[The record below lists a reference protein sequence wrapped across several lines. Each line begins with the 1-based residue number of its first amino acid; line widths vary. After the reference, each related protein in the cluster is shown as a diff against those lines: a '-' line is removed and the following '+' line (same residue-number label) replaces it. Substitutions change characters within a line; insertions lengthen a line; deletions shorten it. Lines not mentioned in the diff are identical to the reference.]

1 MPAAPET
8 VKAER
13 ALLTV
18 THRRGVPSVGST
30 QRFAAIFIV
39 IKNPVPAVALAA
51 IFWLLIQSVS
61 AAAPPVTLSENANT
75 FTLDNGILRA
85 EIEKRSG
92 ALRSL
97 MFRGQELLAKGGG
110 YWSSVGRGNSHRAP
124 GQLAS
129 VIASS
134 PERVEV
140 SCRLGNIA
148 GATNISLDTD
158 YRYSLARGDATIYV
172 AAILH
177 HAPGSPGYDTGESR
191 YCLKLNPD
199 VFNFL
204 SVDADRQR
212 LMPSGYDWDHG
223 TQLNLKEARRLNTG
237 IHKGEVEHKYDYSAA
252 FTEMPAYGWSGTKSK
267 IGLWLINPSLEFIGG
282 GPTKVELTGHL
293 DVNPGGTPTL
303 LNMWQGSHYGGT
315 SVAIAPDENWTKVVG
330 PFAIYCN
337 TAATPG
343 AMWQNAL
350 AQATNEMCQWPY
362 AWFHD
367 KNFPAA
373 EERGTVRGKI
383 ILRDAFAPDA
393 QWSNVWVGV
402 SAPDYRPPPPNFTN
416 GVNHAGFPPLVDWQR
431 DAKFYQFWTRADAAG
446 NFQIKNV
453 RPGNYTLHAFGDGAL
468 GEFSLTN
475 ITVAAAEKKP
485 LGELVWQPPR
495 FGHTLWEIGV
505 PDRTA
510 REFRH
515 GDHFWQWGLYYDYA
529 KEFPHDVDFV
539 IGQSDWRRD
548 WNYAQPPRITGAN
561 HPVISEDDD
570 GSNITSA
577 PAFRSRG
584 IRDSTWKIQFVL
596 TNPPAG
602 SATLR
607 LAFAGARDGSVVAVA
622 VNAHNIGDTGRLPAT
637 GVMHRDGIRGYW
649 FERDLTFDAKL
660 LNPGTNTIALTSYAN
675 NWTQGVMY
683 DCVRLEL
690 NAKK

>member
-1 MPAAPET
+1 M
-8 VKAER
+8 
-13 ALLTV
+13 
-18 THRRGVPSVGST
+18 
-30 QRFAAIFIV
+30 
-39 IKNPVPAVALAA
+39 IKNPFSVAALAA
-51 IFWLLIQSVS
+51 IFYLLVQSLS
-61 AAAPPVTLSENANT
+61 AAAPPVTLSENSST
-75 FTLDNGILRA
+75 FTLDNGIVRT
-85 EIEKRSG
+85 EIEKRNGTLS
-92 ALRSL
+92 SL
-97 MFRGQELLAKGGG
+97 VFRGQELLARGGG
-110 YWSSVGRGNSHRAP
+110 YWSSVGRGNNNRAP
-124 GQLAS
+124 GELAS

-134 PERVEV
+134 PERGEV
-140 SCRLGNIA
+140 SCRLGNVA
-148 GATNISLDTD
+148 GASNISLDTD
-158 YRYSLARGDATIYV
+158 YRYSLARGDSTIYV
-172 AAILH
+172 AAIFH
-177 HAPGSPGYDTGESR
+177 HAPGSPGYGTGESR
-191 YCLKLNPD
+191 YCLKLNPA

-223 TQLNLKEARRLNTG
+223 TQMNLKEARRLNTG
-237 IHKGEVEHKYDYSAA
+237 VHKGEVEHKYDYSAA
-252 FTEMPAYGWSGTKSK
+252 FTEMPAYGWSGTKAK

-315 SVAIAPDENWTKVVG
+315 SVAIAPDEDWTKVVG
-330 PFAIYCN
+330 PFAVYCN
-337 TAATPG
+337 TGSTPN
-343 AMWQNAL
+343 AVWQNAL
-350 AQATNEMCQWPY
+350 TQATNEMRQWPY

-367 KNFPAA
+367 KNFPTA
-373 EERGTVRGKI
+373 EERGIVSGKI

-402 SAPDYRPPPPNFTN
+402 SAPDYRPPPPRAGSFDRRLGTN
-416 GVNHAGFPPLVDWQR
+416 APPANVANAANRAGFPPLVDWQR
-431 DAKFYQFWTRADAAG
+431 DAKFYQFWTRADADG
-446 NFQIKNV
+446 NFEIKNV

-475 ITVAAAEKKP
+475 ITVGTAEKKL

-495 FGHTLWEIGV
+495 FGRTLWEIGV

-529 KEFPHDVDFV
+529 KEFPQDVNFI

-548 WNYAQPPRITGAN
+548 WNYAQPPRITGKN
-561 HPVISEDDD
+561 HPVVSEDEE
-570 GSNITSA
+570 GSNASSA

-584 IRDSTWKIQFVL
+584 IEDSTWKIQFVL
-596 TNPPAG
+596 TNAPAG
-602 SATLR
+602 KATLR
-607 LAFAGARDGSVVAVA
+607 LAFVGARDGSVVAVN
-622 VNAHNIGDTGRLPAT
+622 VNEHNIGDTGRLPAT

-649 FERDLTFDAKL
+649 FERDLTFDAKRL
-660 LNPGTNTIALTSYAN
+660 KVGTNTIALTSFAN

-690 NAKK
+690 

>member
-1 MPAAPET
+1 MIKNPFSVAAI
-8 VKAER
+8 
-13 ALLTV
+13 
-18 THRRGVPSVGST
+18 
-30 QRFAAIFIV
+30 AAIFY
-39 IKNPVPAVALAA
+39 
-51 IFWLLIQSVS
+51 LLVQSLS
-61 AAAPPVTLSENANT
+61 AAAPPVTLSENSST
-75 FTLDNGILRA
+75 FTLDNGIVRT
-85 EIEKRSG
+85 EIEKRNGTLS
-92 ALRSL
+92 SL
-97 MFRGQELLAKGGG
+97 VFRGQELLARGGG
-110 YWSSVGRGNSHRAP
+110 YWSSVGRGNNNRAP
-124 GQLAS
+124 GELAS

-134 PERVEV
+134 PERGEV
-140 SCRLGNIA
+140 SCRLGNVA
-148 GATNISLDTD
+148 GASNISLDTD
-158 YRYSLARGDATIYV
+158 YRYSLARGDSTIYV
-172 AAILH
+172 AAIFH
-177 HAPGSPGYDTGESR
+177 HAPGSPGYGTGESR
-191 YCLKLNPD
+191 YCLKLNPA

-223 TQLNLKEARRLNTG
+223 TQMNLKEARRLNTG
-237 IHKGEVEHKYDYSAA
+237 VHKGEVEHKYDYSAA
-252 FTEMPAYGWSGTKSK
+252 FTEMPAYGWSGTKAK

-315 SVAIAPDENWTKVVG
+315 SVTIAPDEDWTKVVG
-330 PFAIYCN
+330 PFAVYCN
-337 TAATPG
+337 TGSTPN
-343 AMWQNAL
+343 AVWQNAL
-350 AQATNEMCQWPY
+350 TQATNEMRQWPY

-367 KNFPAA
+367 KNFPTA
-373 EERGTVRGKI
+373 EERGIVSGKI

-402 SAPDYRPPPPNFTN
+402 SAPDYRPPPPRAGSFDRRLGTN
-416 GVNHAGFPPLVDWQR
+416 APPANVANAANRAGFPPLVDWQR
-431 DAKFYQFWTRADAAG
+431 DAKFYQFWTRADADG
-446 NFQIKNV
+446 NFEIKNV

-475 ITVAAAEKKP
+475 ITVGTAEKKL

-495 FGHTLWEIGV
+495 FGRTLWEIGV

-529 KEFPHDVDFV
+529 KEFPQDVNFI

-548 WNYAQPPRITGAN
+548 WNYAQPPRITGKN
-561 HPVISEDDD
+561 HPVVSEDEE
-570 GSNITSA
+570 GSNASSA

-584 IRDSTWKIQFVL
+584 IEDSTWKIQFVL
-596 TNPPAG
+596 TNAPAG
-602 SATLR
+602 KATLR
-607 LAFAGARDGSVVAVA
+607 LAFAGARDGSVVTVE

-649 FERDLTFDAKL
+649 FERDLTFDAKRL
-660 LNPGTNTIALTSYAN
+660 KLGTNTIALTSFAN

-690 NAKK
+690 